1 MTHLRWMAPLRKTTA
16 KRHIFLWVLLASAL
30 VRASLTGP
38 IAAHSACDLCIKV
51 AANMSFSRWRMAQ
64 FELSVPRLQGNPYD
78 GEAVDLRARLTAPSG
93 RRWLL
98 PAYFDPAAP
107 GGWRL
112 RFMPDEP
119 GRWTAQLELKQPLAR
134 RGPSVAFHVQRARP
148 GDHGFV
154 RVHRANPRMLQFDD
168 GAPYFPVGVNVA
180 WYTNAAL
187 AEYARRFDAMAANGV
202 TAARV
207 WLTPWS
213 FALEW
218 KDTPL
223 RDFGNRQ
230 PRLAWFDAVLDMAQ
244 QRNIHLLVV
253 LLEPGMFDPAAR
265 WRDNPYNTA
274 NNGPCATPV
283 EFLTN
288 TQARAAYRNQLR
300 YIAARWGQS
309 PNILAWEW
317 MNEVNSAPGFETEV
331 LLPWM
336 IEMTAALREFDVRR
350 HLTTISY
357 ADIAGDP
364 RVWNSDVI
372 DLVQRHEYSQGDP
385 KWFAPAL
392 NAAGQ
397 AERFQQ
403 LREQPAKP
411 MIVGEFGA
419 NNGIERPEGAYREG
433 IHLHNS
439 LWASTFS
446 GFAGTAMYWW
456 WDNYI
461 ESGNLWPAYRGLAEF
476 VRGEDLARFE
486 PRRVQAQTSDGQR
499 LVAMALGQGD
509 RVLLW
514 VRNWKYQHELA
525 LGRYVVERSS
535 GQTTAETYGYE
546 LSAVGPSTL
555 TIPVSRSGR
564 YSIVRLDTQTG
575 AVGTRFWLR
584 ADGGRLNIPLET
596 LVRDAAF
603 KIEQD

>member
-1 MTHLRWMAPLRKTTA
+1 M
-16 KRHIFLWVLLASAL
+16 LASML
-30 VRASLTGP
+30 VLARLPGP
-38 IAAHSACDLCIKV
+38 IDAHSACDLCLKV
-51 AANMSFSRWRMAQ
+51 TANMSFSRWRMAQ
-64 FELSVPRLQGNPYD
+64 FELSVPRLEANPYD
-78 GEAVDLRARLTAPSG
+78 AEAVDLRARLTAPSG
-93 RRWLL
+93 RRWLV
-98 PAYFDPAAP
+98 PAYFDPAVP
-107 GGWRL
+107 NGWRL

-119 GRWTAQLELKQPLAR
+119 GRWTAQLELTRPLAR
-134 RGPSVAFHVQRARP
+134 RGPLVAFRVQRAQP
-148 GDHGFV
+148 GDHGYV
-154 RVHRANPRMLQFDD
+154 RPHRANSRMLQFDD

-180 WYTNAAL
+180 WYTNDAL

-230 PRLAWFDAVLDMAQ
+230 PRLAWFDAVLEMAR
-244 QRNIHLLVV
+244 QRNIYLIVV

-265 WRDNPYNTA
+265 WRDNPYNAA
-274 NNGPCATPV
+274 NNGPCDSPV
-283 EFLTN
+283 DFLTSA
-288 TQARAAYRNQLR
+288 QARAAYRNQLR

-331 LLPWM
+331 LLPWL

-364 RVWNSDVI
+364 HVWNAVEI

-385 KWFAPAL
+385 KWFAPTL
-392 NAAGQ
+392 NAAGL
-397 AERFQQ
+397 AERFRQ

-411 MIVGEFGA
+411 LIIGEFGA
-419 NNGIERPEGAYREG
+419 NNGIEKPEGAYREG

-461 ESGNLWPAYRGLAEF
+461 EPGNLWPAYRGLAEF

-486 PRRVQAQTSDGQR
+486 PRRVQAQAPPGQR
-499 LVAMALGQGD
+499 VIVMALGQGD
-509 RVLLW
+509 RTLLW
-514 VRNWKYQHELA
+514 VRNWNYQHELA
-525 LGRYVVERSS
+525 LGRYVVQRSS
-535 GQTTAETYGYE
+535 GQTSPETYAYE
-546 LSAVGPSTL
+546 PGAIGPSTVS
-555 TIPVSRSGR
+555 IPVSRSGGF
-564 YSIVRLDTQTG
+564 SIVQFDTQTG
-575 AVGTRFWLR
+575 AVRARFRLR
-584 ADGGRLNIPLET
+584 AADGRLSIPLHT
-596 LVRDAAF
+596 LLRDAAF
-603 KIEQD
+603 KIDPE

>member
-1 MTHLRWMAPLRKTTA
+1 
-16 KRHIFLWVLLASAL
+16 
-30 VRASLTGP
+30 
-38 IAAHSACDLCIKV
+38 
-51 AANMSFSRWRMAQ
+51 MAQ
-64 FELSVPRLQGNPYD
+64 FELSVPRLLGNPYD
-78 GEAVDLRARLTAPSG
+78 GDAVDLRARLTAPSG
-93 RRWLL
+93 RRWLI

-112 RFMPDEP
+112 RFMPDEA
-119 GRWTAQLELKQPLAR
+119 GRWTVQLELTKPVIR
-134 RGPSVAFHVQRARP
+134 RGSSIAFRVQRAQP

-154 RVHRANPRMLQFDD
+154 RQHRANPRMLQFDD

-180 WYTNAAL
+180 WYTNDAL
-187 AEYARRFDAMAANGV
+187 AEYQRRFNAMAANGI

-213 FALEW
+213 FAVEW

-230 PRLAWFDAVLDMAQ
+230 PRLAWFDAVLDMAR
-244 QRNIHLLVV
+244 QRNIYLIVV

-265 WRDNPYNTA
+265 WRDNPYNIA
-274 NNGPCATPV
+274 NNGPCANPV
-283 EFLTN
+283 DFLTHPN
-288 TQARAAYRNQLR
+288 ARAAYRNQLR

-317 MNEVNSAPGFETEV
+317 MNEVNTAPGFETDV
-331 LLPWM
+331 LLPWVN
-336 IEMTAALREFDVRR
+336 EMTAALREFDARR

-364 RVWNSDVI
+364 HMWNADEI

-385 KWFAPAL
+385 KWFAPVL
-392 NAAGQ
+392 NAAGE

-411 MIVGEFGA
+411 HMVGEFGA
-419 NNGIERPEGAYREG
+419 NSGIEKPEGAYREG

-461 ESGNLWPAYRGLAEF
+461 EPGNLWPAYRGLAEF

-486 PRRVQAQTSDGQR
+486 PRRVQAQVPEGQR
-499 LVAMALGQGD
+499 LIAMALGQGD

-514 VRNWKYQHELA
+514 VRNWNYQHELA
-525 LGRYVVERSS
+525 LGRYVVQRSS
-535 GQTTAETYGYE
+535 GQTTPGTFTFQPGV
-546 LSAVGPSTL
+546 VGPA
-555 TIPVSRSGR
+555 TIAVPVGRSGR
-564 YSIVRLDTQTG
+564 YKVVQFDTRTG
-575 AVGTRFWLR
+575 AAG
-584 ADGGRLNIPLET
+584 ASYRLNAAHGSLVIPLEP
-596 LVRDAAF
+596 LLRDVAF
-603 KIEQD
+603 KLEPE